1 MNLTNLFKFNYL
13 KENIKK
19 SKSIIL
25 LCILLLPILNG
36 IVLLMKCSD
45 GTKFMPNIYEI
56 SGFVLFG
63 MYIIPVILSLT
74 LFGFVYKKGS
84 IDFTLSMP
92 INKKQIFLT
101 NTIGGI
107 CIIFIMQIVNFV
119 IMLLISLIYSNIIVS
134 YRMLFDILFIYSI
147 SYIFVFVCTNI
158 AVSVSS
164 NKITSIVVTLL
175 ILFLFPF
182 ISTFINSNAF
192 TYYGNSDFKV
202 ECVNDSCKPKIYY
215 CDTVKCEMDKKNNI
229 YTANITKY
237 DNVTYTL
244 PYELIKDNLFGF
256 ESDNRVNTS
265 IIKMIILSIIYIIVG
280 TVLFSNKRFEI
291 VGTSFRSE
299 KIHILVRTL
308 TTIPIVCLAY
318 VVLKNSSISSYDIFS
333 IVLLLVLIF
342 TYLIIYDLITRKKV
356 TNFFKMAIC
365 LAIVG
370 GVTIVVGAL
379 VDVDSYSI
387 KAKDV
392 KEISFL
398 DDNGNVIGSTKNTEV
413 INNSISLLL
422 DTESLENYTYN
433 YTIKAKVKGSTYRFN
448 IYTTKDN
455 YNHINDILINDKEFS
470 KDFNKYKNNDIFGIK
485 YKDGYNRTKDSNL
498 SDMIVNK
505 YKNDKNIFMNNNSD
519 NDLFNGTLYV
529 YNGFNVKEIDFD
541 VSGDKNLEVGL
552 LRYYNY
558 NNKKMF
564 SKINSDNDI
573 YNYYIDDTYC
583 IYNFEYY
590 NEISKFIIDNM
601 DDDFDINKDYGYI
614 SIYTHNGKNVFVTNK
629 VDELNLLKSKYASLD
644 TDVVIDG
651 E

>member
-19 SKSIIL
+19 SKAIIL

-107 CIIFIMQIVNFV
+107 CIIFIMQIVNFI
-119 IMLLISLIYSNIIVS
+119 IMLLISLIYSNIIIS

-182 ISTFINSNAF
+182 ISTFINSNDF
-192 TYYGNSDFKV
+192 SYYGNNPIKI
-202 ECVNDSCKPKIYY
+202 ECINDSCKPLNYY
-215 CDTVKCEMDKKNNI
+215 CDNVKCEVDRKNNI
-229 YTANITKY
+229 YTTNIKKY
-237 DNVTYTL
+237 DNITYTM
-244 PYELIKDNLFGF
+244 PYELIKITVFGI
-256 ESDNRVNTS
+256 EGDSNINKS
-265 IIKMIILSIIYIIVG
+265 IIKMVFLSIIYIIVG
-280 TVLFSNKRFEI
+280 MVLFNIKKFEV
-291 VGTSFRSE
+291 VGTSFKNE

-308 TTIPIVCLAY
+308 TTIPILCFSY
-318 VVLKNSSISSYDIFS
+318 VIIKNFSLSSYDLFS

-342 TYLIIYDLITRKKV
+342 AYLIIYDLITRKKV
-356 TNFFKMAIC
+356 TNFFKMAVC
-365 LAIVG
+365 LVVVG
-370 GVTIVVGAL
+370 GLVAFVGTL
-379 VDVDSYSI
+379 TNDDEI
-387 KAKDV
+387 NINAKDI

-398 DDNGNVIGSTKNTEV
+398 DDNGMVIGSTKNIEV

-422 DTESLENYTYN
+422 DADSLDNYTYRYN
-433 YTIKAKVKGSTYRFN
+433 IKTKVNGSMYKFT

-455 YNHINDILINDKEFS
+455 YDYINNILINDKKFMNG
-470 KDFNKYKNNDIFGIK
+470 FNKYKNNNVFAIEYF
-485 YKDGYNRTKDSNL
+485 DGYTGIDNNNL

-505 YKNDKNIFMNNNSD
+505 YKNDKNIFGSNTDDGLFDVSIYIYD
-519 NDLFNGTLYV
+519 N
-529 YNGFNVKEIDFD
+529 FNVRNIEFN
-541 VSGDKNLEVGL
+541 VSGDKNLELGI
-552 LRYYNY
+552 LRYYN
-558 NNKKMF
+558 NNTKKMF
-564 SKINSDNDI
+564 NKLDNENSI
-573 YNYYIDDTYC
+573 YSYYIDNHYC
-583 IYNFEYY
+583 SYDNELYK
-590 NEISKFIIDNM
+590 EISKFIIDNI
-601 DDDFDINKDYGYI
+601 DDDIDINKEYGYI
-614 SIYTHNGKNVFVTNK
+614 SIYSNNGTNVFITNK
-629 VDELNLLKSKYASLD
+629 IDKLNELKSKISFDDIAEY
-644 TDVVIDG
+644 G
-651 E
+651 GM

>member
-1 MNLTNLFKFNYL
+1 MSLTNLFKFNYL

-19 SKSIIL
+19 SKAIIL

-107 CIIFIMQIVNFV
+107 CIIFIMQIVNFI
-119 IMLLISLIYSNIIVS
+119 IMLLISLIYSNIIIS

-182 ISTFINSNAF
+182 ISTFINSNDF
-192 TYYGNSDFKV
+192 SYYGNNPIKI
-202 ECVNDSCKPKIYY
+202 ECINDSCKPLNYY
-215 CDTVKCEMDKKNNI
+215 CDNVKCEVDRKNNI
-229 YTANITKY
+229 YTTNIKKY
-237 DNVTYTL
+237 DNITYTM
-244 PYELIKDNLFGF
+244 PYELIKITVFGI
-256 ESDNRVNTS
+256 EGDSNINKS
-265 IIKMIILSIIYIIVG
+265 IIKMVFLSIIYIIVG
-280 TVLFSNKRFEI
+280 MVLFNIKKFEV
-291 VGTSFRSE
+291 VGTSFKNE

-308 TTIPIVCLAY
+308 TTIPILCFSY
-318 VVLKNSSISSYDIFS
+318 VIIKNFSLSSYDLFS

-342 TYLIIYDLITRKKV
+342 AYLIIYDLITRKKV
-356 TNFFKMAIC
+356 TNFFKMAVC
-365 LAIVG
+365 LVVVG
-370 GVTIVVGAL
+370 GLVAFVGTL
-379 VDVDSYSI
+379 TNDDEI
-387 KAKDV
+387 NINAKDI

-398 DDNGNVIGSTKNTEV
+398 DDNGMVIGSTKNIEV

-422 DTESLENYTYN
+422 DADSLDNYTYSYN
-433 YTIKAKVKGSTYRFN
+433 IKTKFT

-455 YNHINDILINDKEFS
+455 YDYINNILINDKKFMNG
-470 KDFNKYKNNDIFGIK
+470 FNKYKNNNVFAIEYF
-485 YKDGYNRTKDSNL
+485 DGYTGIDNNNL

-505 YKNDKNIFMNNNSD
+505 YKNDKNIFGSNTDDGLFDVSIYIYD
-519 NDLFNGTLYV
+519 N
-529 YNGFNVKEIDFD
+529 FNVRNIEFN
-541 VSGDKNLEVGL
+541 VSGDKNLELGI
-552 LRYYNY
+552 LRYYN
-558 NNKKMF
+558 NNTKKMF
-564 SKINSDNDI
+564 NKLDNENSI
-573 YNYYIDDTYC
+573 YSYYIDNHYC
-583 IYNFEYY
+583 SYDNELYK
-590 NEISKFIIDNM
+590 EISKFIIDNI
-601 DDDFDINKDYGYI
+601 DDDIDINKEYGYI
-614 SIYTHNGKNVFVTNK
+614 SIYSNNGTNVFITNK
-629 VDELNLLKSKYASLD
+629 IDKLNELKSKISFDDIAEY
-644 TDVVIDG
+644 G
-651 E
+651 GM

>member
-1 MNLTNLFKFNYL
+1 MSLTNLFKFNYL

-107 CIIFIMQIVNFV
+107 CIIFIMQIVNFI
-119 IMLLISLIYSNIIVS
+119 IMLLISLIYSNIIIS

-182 ISTFINSNAF
+182 ISTFINSNDF
-192 TYYGNSDFKV
+192 SYYGNNPIKI
-202 ECVNDSCKPKIYY
+202 ECINDSCKPLNYY
-215 CDTVKCEMDKKNNI
+215 CDNVKCEVDRKNNI
-229 YTANITKY
+229 YTTNIKKY
-237 DNVTYTL
+237 DNITYTM
-244 PYELIKDNLFGF
+244 PYELIKITVFGI
-256 ESDNRVNTS
+256 EGDSNINKS
-265 IIKMIILSIIYIIVG
+265 IIKMVFLSIIYIIVG
-280 TVLFSNKRFEI
+280 MVLFNIKKFEV
-291 VGTSFRSE
+291 VGTSFKNE

-308 TTIPIVCLAY
+308 TTIPILCFSY
-318 VVLKNSSISSYDIFS
+318 VIIKNFSLSSYDLFS

-342 TYLIIYDLITRKKV
+342 AYLIIYDLITRKKV
-356 TNFFKMAIC
+356 TNFFKMAVC
-365 LAIVG
+365 LVVVG
-370 GVTIVVGAL
+370 GIVAFVGTL
-379 VDVDSYSI
+379 TNDDEI
-387 KAKDV
+387 NINAKDI

-398 DDNGNVIGSTKNTEV
+398 DDNGMVIGSTENIEV

-422 DTESLENYTYN
+422 DADSLDNYTYSYN
-433 YTIKAKVKGSTYRFN
+433 IKTKVNGSMYKFT

-455 YNHINDILINDKEFS
+455 YDYINNILINDKKFMNG
-470 KDFNKYKNNDIFGIK
+470 FNKYKNNNVFAIEYF
-485 YKDGYNRTKDSNL
+485 DGYTGIDNNNL

-505 YKNDKNIFMNNNSD
+505 YKNDKNIFGSNTDDGLFDVSIYIYD
-519 NDLFNGTLYV
+519 N
-529 YNGFNVKEIDFD
+529 FNVRNIEFN
-541 VSGDKNLEVGL
+541 VSGDKNLELGI
-552 LRYYNY
+552 LRYYN
-558 NNKKMF
+558 NNTKKMF
-564 SKINSDNDI
+564 NKLDNENSI
-573 YNYYIDDTYC
+573 YSYYIDNHYC
-583 IYNFEYY
+583 SYDNELYK
-590 NEISKFIIDNM
+590 EISKFIIDNI
-601 DDDFDINKDYGYI
+601 DDDIDINKEYGYI
-614 SIYTHNGKNVFVTNK
+614 SIYSNNGTNVFITNK
-629 VDELNLLKSKYASLD
+629 IDELNELKSKISFDDIAEY
-644 TDVVIDG
+644 G
-651 E
+651 GM

>member
-1 MNLTNLFKFNYL
+1 MSLTNLFKFNYL

-19 SKSIIL
+19 SKAIIL
-25 LCILLLPILNG
+25 LCILLFPILNG

-119 IMLLISLIYSNIIVS
+119 IMLLISLIYSNIIIS

-175 ILFLFPF
+175 IMFLIPF
-182 ISTFINSNAF
+182 ISTFINSNDF
-192 TYYGNSDFKV
+192 SYYGNTPIKI
-202 ECVNDSCKPKIYY
+202 ECINGSCKPLNYY
-215 CDTVKCEMDKKNNI
+215 CDNVKCEVDRKNNI
-229 YTANITKY
+229 YTTNIKKY
-237 DNVTYTL
+237 DNITYTM
-244 PYELIKDNLFGF
+244 PYELIKITVF
-256 ESDNRVNTS
+256 EIEGDSNINKS
-265 IIKMIILSIIYIIVG
+265 IIKMVFLSIIYIIVG
-280 TVLFSNKRFEI
+280 MVLFNIKKFEV
-291 VGTSFRSE
+291 VGTSFKNE

-308 TTIPIVCLAY
+308 TTIPILCFSY
-318 VVLKNSSISSYDIFS
+318 VIIKNFSLSSYDLFS

-342 TYLIIYDLITRKKV
+342 AYLIIYDLITRKKV
-356 TNFFKMAIC
+356 TNFFKMAVC
-365 LAIVG
+365 LVVVG
-370 GVTIVVGAL
+370 GIVAFVGNL
-379 VDVDSYSI
+379 TNDDEI
-387 KAKDV
+387 NINAKDI

-398 DDNGNVIGSTKNTEV
+398 DDNGMVIGSTKNIEV

-422 DTESLENYTYN
+422 DADSLDNYTYRYN
-433 YTIKAKVKGSTYRFN
+433 IKTKVNGSMYKFT

-455 YNHINDILINDKEFS
+455 YDYINNILINDKKFMNG
-470 KDFNKYKNNDIFGIK
+470 FNKYKNNNVFAIEYF
-485 YKDGYNRTKDSNL
+485 DGYTGIDNNNL

-505 YKNDKNIFMNNNSD
+505 YKNDKNIFGSNTDDGLFDVSIYIYD
-519 NDLFNGTLYV
+519 N
-529 YNGFNVKEIDFD
+529 FNVRNIEFN
-541 VSGDKNLEVGL
+541 VSGDKNLELGI
-552 LRYYNY
+552 LRYYN
-558 NNKKMF
+558 NNTKKMF
-564 SKINSDNDI
+564 NKLDNENSI
-573 YNYYIDDTYC
+573 YSYYIDNHYC
-583 IYNFEYY
+583 SYD
-590 NEISKFIIDNM
+590 NELYKKISKFIIDNI
-601 DDDFDINKDYGYI
+601 DDDIDINKEYGYI
-614 SIYTHNGKNVFVTNK
+614 SIYSNNGTNVFITNK
-629 VDELNLLKSKYASLD
+629 IDELNELKSKISFDDIAEY
-644 TDVVIDG
+644 G
-651 E
+651 GM

>member
-1 MNLTNLFKFNYL
+1 MSLTNLFKFNYL

-19 SKSIIL
+19 SKAIIL

-107 CIIFIMQIVNFV
+107 CIIFIMQIVNFI
-119 IMLLISLIYSNIIVS
+119 IMLLISLIYSNIIIS

-182 ISTFINSNAF
+182 ISTFINSNDF
-192 TYYGNSDFKV
+192 SYYGNNPIKI
-202 ECVNDSCKPKIYY
+202 ECINDSCKPLNYY
-215 CDTVKCEMDKKNNI
+215 CDNVKCEVDRKNNI
-229 YTANITKY
+229 YTTNIKKY
-237 DNVTYTL
+237 DNITYTM
-244 PYELIKDNLFGF
+244 PYELIKITVFGI
-256 ESDNRVNTS
+256 EGDSNINKS
-265 IIKMIILSIIYIIVG
+265 IIKMVFLSIIYIIVG
-280 TVLFSNKRFEI
+280 MVLFNIKKFEV
-291 VGTSFRSE
+291 VGTSFKNE

-308 TTIPIVCLAY
+308 TTIPILCFSY
-318 VVLKNSSISSYDIFS
+318 VIIKNFSLSSYDLFS

-342 TYLIIYDLITRKKV
+342 AYLIIYDLITRKKV
-356 TNFFKMAIC
+356 TNFFKMAVC
-365 LAIVG
+365 LVVVG
-370 GVTIVVGAL
+370 GIVAFVGNL
-379 VDVDSYSI
+379 TNDDEI
-387 KAKDV
+387 NINAKDI

-398 DDNGNVIGSTKNTEV
+398 DDNGMVIGSTENIEV

-422 DTESLENYTYN
+422 DADSLDNYTYSYN
-433 YTIKAKVKGSTYRFN
+433 IKTKVNGSMYKFT

-455 YNHINDILINDKEFS
+455 YDYINNILINDKKFMNG
-470 KDFNKYKNNDIFGIK
+470 FNKYKNNNVFAIEYF
-485 YKDGYNRTKDSNL
+485 DGYTGIDNNNL

-505 YKNDKNIFMNNNSD
+505 YKNDKNIFGSNTDDGLFDVSIYIYD
-519 NDLFNGTLYV
+519 N
-529 YNGFNVKEIDFD
+529 FNVRNIEFN
-541 VSGDKNLEVGL
+541 VSGDKNLELGI
-552 LRYYNY
+552 LRYYN
-558 NNKKMF
+558 NNTKKMF
-564 SKINSDNDI
+564 NKLDNENSI
-573 YNYYIDDTYC
+573 YSYYIDNHYC
-583 IYNFEYY
+583 SYD
-590 NEISKFIIDNM
+590 NELYKKISKFIIDNI
-601 DDDFDINKDYGYI
+601 DDDIDINKEYGYI
-614 SIYTHNGKNVFVTNK
+614 SIYSNNGTNVFITNK
-629 VDELNLLKSKYASLD
+629 IDKLNELKSKISFDDIAEY
-644 TDVVIDG
+644 G
-651 E
+651 GM

>member
-1 MNLTNLFKFNYL
+1 MSLTNLFKFNYL

-19 SKSIIL
+19 SKAIIL

-107 CIIFIMQIVNFV
+107 CIIFIMQIVNFI
-119 IMLLISLIYSNIIVS
+119 IMLLISLIYSNIIIS

-182 ISTFINSNAF
+182 ISTFINSNDF
-192 TYYGNSDFKV
+192 SYYGNNPIKI
-202 ECVNDSCKPKIYY
+202 ECINDSCKPLNYY
-215 CDTVKCEMDKKNNI
+215 CDNVKCEVDRKNNI
-229 YTANITKY
+229 YTTNIKKY
-237 DNVTYTL
+237 DNITYTM
-244 PYELIKDNLFGF
+244 PYELIKITVFGI
-256 ESDNRVNTS
+256 EGDSNINKS
-265 IIKMIILSIIYIIVG
+265 IIKMVFLSIIYIIVG
-280 TVLFSNKRFEI
+280 MVLFNIKKFEV
-291 VGTSFRSE
+291 VGTSFKNE

-308 TTIPIVCLAY
+308 TTIPILCFSY
-318 VVLKNSSISSYDIFS
+318 VIIKNFSLSSYDLFS

-342 TYLIIYDLITRKKV
+342 AYLIIYDLITRKKV
-356 TNFFKMAIC
+356 TNFFKMAVC
-365 LAIVG
+365 LVVVG
-370 GVTIVVGAL
+370 GLVAFVGTL
-379 VDVDSYSI
+379 TNDDEI
-387 KAKDV
+387 NINAKDI

-398 DDNGNVIGSTKNTEV
+398 DDNGMVIGSTENIEV

-422 DTESLENYTYN
+422 DADSLDNYTYRYN
-433 YTIKAKVKGSTYRFN
+433 IKTKVNGSMYKFT

-455 YNHINDILINDKEFS
+455 YDYINNILINDKKFMNG
-470 KDFNKYKNNDIFGIK
+470 FNKYKNNNVFAIEYF
-485 YKDGYNRTKDSNL
+485 DGYTGIDNNNL

-505 YKNDKNIFMNNNSD
+505 YKNDKNIFGSNTDDGLFDVSIYIYD
-519 NDLFNGTLYV
+519 N
-529 YNGFNVKEIDFD
+529 FNVRNIEFN
-541 VSGDKNLEVGL
+541 VSGDKNLELGI
-552 LRYYNY
+552 LRYYN
-558 NNKKMF
+558 NNTKKMF
-564 SKINSDNDI
+564 NKLDNENSI
-573 YNYYIDDTYC
+573 YSYYIDNHYC
-583 IYNFEYY
+583 SYDNELYK
-590 NEISKFIIDNM
+590 EISKFIIDNI
-601 DDDFDINKDYGYI
+601 DDDIDINKEYGYI
-614 SIYTHNGKNVFVTNK
+614 SIYSNNGTNVFITNK
-629 VDELNLLKSKYASLD
+629 IDKLNELKSKISFDDIAEY
-644 TDVVIDG
+644 G
-651 E
+651 GM

>member
-1 MNLTNLFKFNYL
+1 MSLTNLFKFNYL

-19 SKSIIL
+19 SKAIIL

-107 CIIFIMQIVNFV
+107 CIIFIMQIVNFI
-119 IMLLISLIYSNIIVS
+119 IMLLIILIYSNIIIS

-175 ILFLFPF
+175 IMFLIPF
-182 ISTFINSNAF
+182 ISTFINSNDF
-192 TYYGNSDFKV
+192 SYYGNTPIKI
-202 ECVNDSCKPKIYY
+202 ECINGSCKPLNYY
-215 CDTVKCEMDKKNNI
+215 CDNVKCEVDRKNNI
-229 YTANITKY
+229 YTTNIKKY
-237 DNVTYTL
+237 DNITYTM
-244 PYELIKDNLFGF
+244 PYELIKITVFGI
-256 ESDNRVNTS
+256 EGDSNINKS
-265 IIKMIILSIIYIIVG
+265 IIKMVFLSIIYIIVG
-280 TVLFSNKRFEI
+280 MVLFNIKKFEV
-291 VGTSFRSE
+291 VGTSFKNE

-308 TTIPIVCLAY
+308 TTIPILCFSY
-318 VVLKNSSISSYDIFS
+318 VIIKNFSLSSYDLFS

-342 TYLIIYDLITRKKV
+342 AYLIIYDLITRKKV
-356 TNFFKMAIC
+356 TNFFKMAVC
-365 LAIVG
+365 LVVVG
-370 GVTIVVGAL
+370 GIVAFVGNL
-379 VDVDSYSI
+379 TNDDEI
-387 KAKDV
+387 NINAKDI

-398 DDNGNVIGSTKNTEV
+398 DDNGMVIGSTKNIEV

-422 DTESLENYTYN
+422 DADSLDNYTYRYN
-433 YTIKAKVKGSTYRFN
+433 IKTKVNGSMYKFT

-455 YNHINDILINDKEFS
+455 YDYINNILINDKKFMNG
-470 KDFNKYKNNDIFGIK
+470 FNKYKNNNVFAIEYF
-485 YKDGYNRTKDSNL
+485 DGYTGIDNNNL

-505 YKNDKNIFMNNNSD
+505 YKNDKNIFGSNTDDGLFDVSIYIYD
-519 NDLFNGTLYV
+519 N
-529 YNGFNVKEIDFD
+529 FNVRNIEFN
-541 VSGDKNLEVGL
+541 VSGDKNLELGI
-552 LRYYNY
+552 LRYYN
-558 NNKKMF
+558 NNTKKMF
-564 SKINSDNDI
+564 NKLDNENSI
-573 YNYYIDDTYC
+573 YSYYIDNHYC
-583 IYNFEYY
+583 SYDNELYK
-590 NEISKFIIDNM
+590 EISNFIIDNI
-601 DDDFDINKDYGYI
+601 DDDIDINKEYGYI
-614 SIYTHNGKNVFVTNK
+614 SIYSNNGTNVFITNK
-629 VDELNLLKSKYASLD
+629 IDKLNELKSKISFDDIAEY
-644 TDVVIDG
+644 G
-651 E
+651 GM

>member
-1 MNLTNLFKFNYL
+1 MSLTNLFKFNYL

-19 SKSIIL
+19 SKAIIL

-119 IMLLISLIYSNIIVS
+119 IMLLISLIYSNIIIS

-182 ISTFINSNAF
+182 ISTFINSNDF
-192 TYYGNSDFKV
+192 SYYGNNPIKI
-202 ECVNDSCKPKIYY
+202 ECINDSCKPLNYY
-215 CDTVKCEMDKKNNI
+215 CDNVKCEVDRKNNI
-229 YTANITKY
+229 YTTNIKKY
-237 DNVTYTL
+237 DNITYTM
-244 PYELIKDNLFGF
+244 PYELIKITVFGI
-256 ESDNRVNTS
+256 EGDSNINKS
-265 IIKMIILSIIYIIVG
+265 IIKMVFLSIIYIIVG
-280 TVLFSNKRFEI
+280 MVLFNIKKFEV
-291 VGTSFRSE
+291 VGTSFKNE

-308 TTIPIVCLAY
+308 TTIPILCFSY
-318 VVLKNSSISSYDIFS
+318 VIIKNFSLSSYDLFS

-342 TYLIIYDLITRKKV
+342 AYLIIYDLITRKKV
-356 TNFFKMAIC
+356 TNFFKMAVC
-365 LAIVG
+365 LVVVG
-370 GVTIVVGAL
+370 GLVAFVGTL
-379 VDVDSYSI
+379 TNDDEI
-387 KAKDV
+387 NINAKDI

-398 DDNGNVIGSTKNTEV
+398 DDNGMVIGSTKNIEV

-422 DTESLENYTYN
+422 DADSLDNYTYSYN
-433 YTIKAKVKGSTYRFN
+433 IKTKVNGSMYKFT

-455 YNHINDILINDKEFS
+455 YDYINNILINDKKFMNG
-470 KDFNKYKNNDIFGIK
+470 FNKYKNNNVFAIEYF
-485 YKDGYNRTKDSNL
+485 DGYTGIDNNNL

-505 YKNDKNIFMNNNSD
+505 YKNDKNIFGSNTDDGLFDVSLYIYD
-519 NDLFNGTLYV
+519 N
-529 YNGFNVKEIDFD
+529 FNVRNIEFN
-541 VSGDKNLEVGL
+541 VSGDKNLELGI
-552 LRYYNY
+552 LRYYN
-558 NNKKMF
+558 NNTKKMF
-564 SKINSDNDI
+564 NKLDNENSI
-573 YNYYIDDTYC
+573 YSYYIDNHYC
-583 IYNFEYY
+583 SYDNELYK
-590 NEISKFIIDNM
+590 EISKFIIDNI
-601 DDDFDINKDYGYI
+601 DDDIDINKEYGYI
-614 SIYTHNGKNVFVTNK
+614 SIYSNNGTNVFITNK
-629 VDELNLLKSKYASLD
+629 IDELNELKSKISFDDIAEY
-644 TDVVIDG
+644 G
-651 E
+651 GM

>member
-1 MNLTNLFKFNYL
+1 
-13 KENIKK
+13 
-19 SKSIIL
+19 
-25 LCILLLPILNG
+25 
-36 IVLLMKCSD
+36 
-45 GTKFMPNIYEI
+45 
-56 SGFVLFG
+56 
-63 MYIIPVILSLT
+63 
-74 LFGFVYKKGS
+74 
-84 IDFTLSMP
+84 MP
-92 INKKQIFLT
+92 INKRQIFLT
-101 NTIGGI
+101 NTIGGMA
-107 CIIFIMQIVNFV
+107 IILIMQIINFIV
-119 IMLLISLIYSNIIVS
+119 MLLVSLIYSNIIVS
-134 YRMLFDILFIYSI
+134 YKMLFDILLMYSI

-158 AVSVSS
+158 AASVSS
-164 NKITSIVVTLL
+164 NKITTIVVTLL
-175 ILFLFPF
+175 IMFLIPF

-192 TYYGNSDFKV
+192 TYYGNSDVKV
-202 ECVNDSCKPKIYY
+202 ECVNDSCKPKNYY
-215 CDTVKCEMDKKNNI
+215 CDTVKCEIDKKNNI
-229 YTANITKY
+229 YAANIRKY

-244 PYELIKDNLFGF
+244 PYELIKDNLFGI

-299 KIHILVRTL
+299 KVHILVRTL

-422 DTESLENYTYN
+422 DTEALENYTYN
-433 YTIKAKVKGSTYRFN
+433 YTIKTNVKGSTYRFN
-448 IYTTKDN
+448 VYTTKDN

-485 YKDGYNRTKDSNL
+485 YKDGYNRTNDSNL

-505 YKNDKNIFMNNNSD
+505 YKNDKNIFMNNNGN
-519 NDLFNGTLYV
+519 NDLFNVTLYV

-552 LRYYNY
+552 LRYYNA
-558 NNKKMF
+558 NTKKMF

-590 NEISKFIIDNM
+590 NEISKFIIDNI
-601 DDDFDINKDYGYI
+601 DDNFDINKDYGYI
-614 SIYTHNGKNVFVTNK
+614 STYTHNGKNVFVTNK

>member
-19 SKSIIL
+19 SKAIIL

-107 CIIFIMQIVNFV
+107 CIIFIMQIVNFI
-119 IMLLISLIYSNIIVS
+119 IMLLISLIYSNIIIS

-182 ISTFINSNAF
+182 ISTFINSNDF
-192 TYYGNSDFKV
+192 SYYGNNPIKI
-202 ECVNDSCKPKIYY
+202 ECINDSCKPLNYY
-215 CDTVKCEMDKKNNI
+215 CDNVKCEVNRRNNI
-229 YTANITKY
+229 YTTNIKKY
-237 DNVTYTL
+237 DNITYTM
-244 PYELIKDNLFGF
+244 PYELIKITVFGI
-256 ESDNRVNTS
+256 EGDSNINKS
-265 IIKMIILSIIYIIVG
+265 IIKMVFLSIIYIIVG
-280 TVLFSNKRFEI
+280 MVLFNIKKFEV
-291 VGTSFRSE
+291 VGTSFKNE

-308 TTIPIVCLAY
+308 TTIPILCFSY
-318 VVLKNSSISSYDIFS
+318 VIIKNFSLSSYDLFS

-342 TYLIIYDLITRKKV
+342 AYLIIYDLITRKKV
-356 TNFFKMAIC
+356 TNFFKMAVC
-365 LAIVG
+365 LVVVG
-370 GVTIVVGAL
+370 GLVAFVGTL
-379 VDVDSYSI
+379 TNDDEI
-387 KAKDV
+387 NINAKDI

-398 DDNGNVIGSTKNTEV
+398 DDNGMVIGSTKNIEV

-422 DTESLENYTYN
+422 DADSLDNYTYSYN
-433 YTIKAKVKGSTYRFN
+433 IKTKVNGSMYKFT

-455 YNHINDILINDKEFS
+455 YDYINNILINDKKFMNG
-470 KDFNKYKNNDIFGIK
+470 FNKYKNNNVFAIEYF
-485 YKDGYNRTKDSNL
+485 DGYTGIDNNNL

-505 YKNDKNIFMNNNSD
+505 YKNDKNIFGSNTDDGLFDVSIYIYD
-519 NDLFNGTLYV
+519 N
-529 YNGFNVKEIDFD
+529 FNVRNIEFN
-541 VSGDKNLEVGL
+541 VSGDKNLELGI
-552 LRYYNY
+552 LRYYN
-558 NNKKMF
+558 NNTKKMF
-564 SKINSDNDI
+564 NKLDNENSI
-573 YNYYIDDTYC
+573 YSYYIDNHYC
-583 IYNFEYY
+583 SYDNELYK
-590 NEISKFIIDNM
+590 EISKFIIDNI
-601 DDDFDINKDYGYI
+601 DDDIDINKEYGYI
-614 SIYTHNGKNVFVTNK
+614 SIYSNNGTNVFITNK
-629 VDELNLLKSKYASLD
+629 IDKLNELKSKISFDDIAEY
-644 TDVVIDG
+644 G
-651 E
+651 GM

>member
-19 SKSIIL
+19 SKAIIL

-107 CIIFIMQIVNFV
+107 CIIFIMQIVNFI
-119 IMLLISLIYSNIIVS
+119 IMLLISLIYSNIIIS

-182 ISTFINSNAF
+182 ISTFINSNDF
-192 TYYGNSDFKV
+192 SYYGNNPIKI
-202 ECVNDSCKPKIYY
+202 ECINDSCKPLNYY
-215 CDTVKCEMDKKNNI
+215 CDNVKCEVDRKNNI
-229 YTANITKY
+229 YTTNIKKY
-237 DNVTYTL
+237 DNITYTM
-244 PYELIKDNLFGF
+244 PYELIKITVFGI
-256 ESDNRVNTS
+256 EGDSNINKS
-265 IIKMIILSIIYIIVG
+265 IIKMVFLSIIYIIVG
-280 TVLFSNKRFEI
+280 MVLFNIKKFEV
-291 VGTSFRSE
+291 VGTSFKNE

-308 TTIPIVCLAY
+308 TTIPILCFSY
-318 VVLKNSSISSYDIFS
+318 VIIKNFSLSSYDLFS

-342 TYLIIYDLITRKKV
+342 AYLIIYDLITRKKV
-356 TNFFKMAIC
+356 TNFFKMAVC
-365 LAIVG
+365 LVVVG
-370 GVTIVVGAL
+370 GLVAFVGTL
-379 VDVDSYSI
+379 TNDDEI
-387 KAKDV
+387 NINAKDI

-398 DDNGNVIGSTKNTEV
+398 DDNGMVIGSTENIEV

-422 DTESLENYTYN
+422 DADSLDNYTYSYN
-433 YTIKAKVKGSTYRFN
+433 IKTKVNGSMYKFT

-455 YNHINDILINDKEFS
+455 YDYINNILINDKKFMNG
-470 KDFNKYKNNDIFGIK
+470 FNKYKNNNVFAIEYF
-485 YKDGYNRTKDSNL
+485 DGYTGIDNNNL

-505 YKNDKNIFMNNNSD
+505 YKNDKNIFGSNTDDGLFDVSIYIYD
-519 NDLFNGTLYV
+519 N
-529 YNGFNVKEIDFD
+529 FNVRNIEFN
-541 VSGDKNLEVGL
+541 VSGDKNLELGI
-552 LRYYNY
+552 LRYYN
-558 NNKKMF
+558 NNTKKMF
-564 SKINSDNDI
+564 NKLDNENSI
-573 YNYYIDDTYC
+573 YSYYIDNHYC
-583 IYNFEYY
+583 SYDNELYK
-590 NEISKFIIDNM
+590 EISKFIIDNI
-601 DDDFDINKDYGYI
+601 DDDIDINKEYGYI
-614 SIYTHNGKNVFVTNK
+614 SIYSNNGTNVFITNK
-629 VDELNLLKSKYASLD
+629 IDKLNELKSKISFDDIAEY
-644 TDVVIDG
+644 G
-651 E
+651 GM

>member
-1 MNLTNLFKFNYL
+1 MSLTNLFKFNYL

-19 SKSIIL
+19 SKAIIL

-107 CIIFIMQIVNFV
+107 CIIFIMQIVNFI
-119 IMLLISLIYSNIIVS
+119 IMLLISLIYSNIIIS

-182 ISTFINSNAF
+182 ISTFINSNDF
-192 TYYGNSDFKV
+192 SYYGNNPIKI
-202 ECVNDSCKPKIYY
+202 ECINDSCKPLNYY
-215 CDTVKCEMDKKNNI
+215 CDNVKCEVDRKNNI
-229 YTANITKY
+229 YTTNIKKY
-237 DNVTYTL
+237 DNITYTM
-244 PYELIKDNLFGF
+244 PYELIKITVFGI
-256 ESDNRVNTS
+256 EGDSNINKS
-265 IIKMIILSIIYIIVG
+265 IIKMVFLSIIYIIVG
-280 TVLFSNKRFEI
+280 MVLFNIKKFEV
-291 VGTSFRSE
+291 VGTSFKNE

-308 TTIPIVCLAY
+308 TTIPILCFSY
-318 VVLKNSSISSYDIFS
+318 VIIKNFSLSSYDLFS

-342 TYLIIYDLITRKKV
+342 AYLIIYDLITRKKV
-356 TNFFKMAIC
+356 TNFFKMAVC
-365 LAIVG
+365 LVVVG
-370 GVTIVVGAL
+370 GLVAFVGTL
-379 VDVDSYSI
+379 TNDDEI
-387 KAKDV
+387 NINAKDI

-398 DDNGNVIGSTKNTEV
+398 DDNGMVIGSTKNIEV

-422 DTESLENYTYN
+422 DADSLDNYTYSYN
-433 YTIKAKVKGSTYRFN
+433 IKTKVNGSMYKFT

-455 YNHINDILINDKEFS
+455 YDYINNILINDKKFMNG
-470 KDFNKYKNNDIFGIK
+470 FNKYKNNNVFAIEYF
-485 YKDGYNRTKDSNL
+485 DGYTGIDNNNL

-505 YKNDKNIFMNNNSD
+505 YKNDKNIFGSNTDDGLFDVSLYIYD
-519 NDLFNGTLYV
+519 N
-529 YNGFNVKEIDFD
+529 FNVRNIEFN
-541 VSGDKNLEVGL
+541 VSGDKNLELGI
-552 LRYYNY
+552 LRYYN
-558 NNKKMF
+558 NNTKKMF
-564 SKINSDNDI
+564 NKLDNENSI
-573 YNYYIDDTYC
+573 YSYYIDNHYC
-583 IYNFEYY
+583 SYDNELYK
-590 NEISKFIIDNM
+590 EISKFIIDNI
-601 DDDFDINKDYGYI
+601 DDDIDINKEYGYI
-614 SIYTHNGKNVFVTNK
+614 SIYSNNGTNVFITNK
-629 VDELNLLKSKYASLD
+629 IDELNELKSKISFDDIAEY
-644 TDVVIDG
+644 G
-651 E
+651 GM